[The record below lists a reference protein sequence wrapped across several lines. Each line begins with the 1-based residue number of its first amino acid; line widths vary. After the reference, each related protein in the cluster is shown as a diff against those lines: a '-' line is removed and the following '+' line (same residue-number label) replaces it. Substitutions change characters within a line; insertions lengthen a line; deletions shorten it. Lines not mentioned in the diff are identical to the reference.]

1 MIMYTEI
8 NRQLEEAQQGVYRLR
23 KIDSILEDLKSE
35 QLSLERNIYE
45 LKGILDKEGIDVEK
59 LEGNSLARVFYS
71 ILGRLEEHVEKERKE
86 ALAAKLKY
94 DQAVHDLQ
102 DVKHEISKLCSER
115 MNYMDCERK
124 YDSLYAKKKELL
136 MRSDPGKAQSLLNL
150 AEQLNTSKSALKEIR
165 EAISA
170 GRNVMSSLENAMSSL
185 DSAENW
191 GIWDMLGG
199 GLISDLAKHSHID
212 DAKYEAEQSQ
222 VLLRRFR
229 TELADIKISEDIRIE
244 TGGFAKFADFFFDG
258 LIADWFMQSKIQNS
272 HESVSQ
278 VRSQVQSV
286 LSKLG
291 SLENQELSRIKSI
304 ETEINDLITK
314 A

>member
-1 MIMYTEI
+1 MYTEI